1 MEYNQNKHW
10 RLYTSQGYLWMNG
23 KNTLENVSVALADI
37 GAELFEA
44 KYMDDDSY
52 ITYLRVKFDRIFK
65 MPSAVK

>member
-1 MEYNQNKHW
+1 
-10 RLYTSQGYLWMNG
+10 MNG
-23 KNTLENVSVALADI
+23 KNSLETVSIALADI

>member
-1 MEYNQNKHW
+1 MEYNQLKHW
-10 RLYTSQGYLWMNG
+10 RLYTSKGYLWMNG
-23 KNTLENVSVALADI
+23 RCTSEQVHQALDEV
-37 GAELFEA
+37 GAELYDF

>member
-23 KNTLENVSVALADI
+23 KCTSEQVHQALDEV
-37 GAELFEA
+37 GAELYDF

>member
-23 KNTLENVSVALADI
+23 KNSYERVACALDEI
-37 GAELFEA
+37 KAELYDA